1 MKCLTQNLRM
11 NIRIYKKHV
20 EPEGSLL
27 ERVYQSIMKG
37 FGHIERLSRERLTK
51 QMKSEKR
58 ARGRND

>member
-27 ERVYQSIMKG
+27 ERVDQSIMKG
-37 FGHIERLSRERLTK
+37 FGHREIE
-51 QMKSEKR
+51 
-58 ARGRND
+58 